1 MKNLSLTFFL
11 LLSIFSCQEKKGGK
25 ISETPIVKEK
35 KVEKKNEVFIK
46 VNDTI
51 SSFFTNLYVDEMQ
64 DKPDMLYLGKG
75 ESKTSVVIPTNKSIK
90 ILGGDPFISLFY
102 QLELEKGD
110 SLLIDIEKI
119 RINQSKQAEYPI
131 FTILNSNK
139 TWSESNFGYLLYKYN
154 IDNKAIV
161 INEGKNFQNNKY
173 DSEKIYHNSIKLL
186 DSLEGNSSISNDF
199 YSTNKIN
206 QKLNFATSKI
216 REAKNQK
223 KELVIEDL
231 GIKLNDEELLAS
243 NEYIIFLKA
252 LIRYE
257 YFNKNKRVLNSVQFD
272 FINGN
277 ETFLD
282 DNTKQALLDSY
293 LKSIFFIEKLKFKEY
308 LTKFNEINTNEQ
320 FKNKWNLVLDVQKTN
335 TKKLNKTNRN
345 AGILTNLVNDNEL
358 TFEEILSNQKGKI
371 VLVDFWASWCS
382 PCRKEMPFLKDLKSK
397 FNENELK
404 VIEISIDKDYSAWV
418 RASKLES
425 LSKEEDNYII
435 ANWKK
440 SSLYKNYKIKTIP
453 RYLLFD
459 KNGKIIDDDA
469 PRPSENELIKL
480 IKASI

>member
-1 MKNLSLTFFL
+1 MKNILLTFL
-11 LLSIFSCQEKKGGK
+11 LLSLFSCQEKKK
-25 ISETPIVKEK
+25 ENVSEIPIVKKENI
-35 KVEKKNEVFIK
+35 EKKNEVTIS

-51 SSFFTNLYVDEMQ
+51 NSFFTNLFVDEMQ
-64 DKPDMLYLGKG
+64 YKPDILYLGKG

-90 ILGGDPFISLFY
+90 IRGGEPFISLFY

-110 SLLIDIEKI
+110 SLIIDIEKI

-161 INEGKNFQNNKY
+161 INEGENFQNNKY

-186 DSLEGNSSISNDF
+186 DSLKGNSSISNDF
-199 YSTNKIN
+199 YSKNKIN
-206 QKLNFATSKI
+206 QKLNFAASKI

-243 NEYIIFLKA
+243 NEYIDFLRA
-252 LIRYE
+252 LIRFK
-257 YFNKNKRVLNSVQFD
+257 YFNKDKRVLNSVQFD
-272 FINGN
+272 FIIDN
-277 ETFLD
+277 ESFLN

-293 LKSIFFIEKLKFKEY
+293 LKSIFFVEKSKFKEY
-308 LTKFNEINTNEQ
+308 LIKFNDINTNEE
-320 FKNKWNLVLDVQKTN
+320 FKNKWHLIVDKQKIN
-335 TKKLNKTNRN
+335 TEKLNKTNRN
-345 AGILTNLVNDNEL
+345 VGILTNLVNDNEL
-358 TFEEILSNQKGKI
+358 TFEEILSMHKGKI

-397 FNENELK
+397 FKESELK

-418 RASKLES
+418 RASKLEN
-425 LSKEEDNYII
+425 LSTEEDNYII
-435 ANWKK
+435 ANWGK

-453 RYLLFD
+453 KYLLFD
-459 KNGKIIDDDA
+459 KNGKIIDYNA
-469 PRPSENELIKL
+469 PRPSENKLVELIKV
-480 IKASI
+480 SI